1 VSKQR
6 ISVVLEWD
14 PDDELWVS
22 YVPSVGGISTYG
34 ETREEALAMTEEA
47 IVGYY
52 EAAKKEGLASP
63 PQVELVE
70 LEVALP

>member
-1 VSKQR
+1 
-6 ISVVLEWD
+6 
-14 PDDELWVS
+14 
-22 YVPSVGGISTYG
+22 VGGISTCG